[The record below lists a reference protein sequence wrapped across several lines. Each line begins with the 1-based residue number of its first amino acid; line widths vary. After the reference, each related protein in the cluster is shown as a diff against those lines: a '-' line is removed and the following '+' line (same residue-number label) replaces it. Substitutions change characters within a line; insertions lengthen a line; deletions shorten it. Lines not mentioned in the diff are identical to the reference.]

1 LQISDFFQCKE
12 ALKYSIENMLIG
24 KESATLNIREGLKKI

>member
-12 ALKYSIENMLIG
+12 ALKYAIENMLIG
-24 KESATLNIREGLKKI
+24 KEGAILNIREGLKKI